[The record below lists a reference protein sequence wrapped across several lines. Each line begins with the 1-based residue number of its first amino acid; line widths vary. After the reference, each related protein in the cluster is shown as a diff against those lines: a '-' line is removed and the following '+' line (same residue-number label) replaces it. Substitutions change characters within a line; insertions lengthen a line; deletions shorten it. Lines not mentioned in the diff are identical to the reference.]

1 MQGGTGQALIGKQ
14 ESQTS
19 KRYYYKKTCYF
30 CGENGHF
37 FKDCP
42 KYLHQKSF
50 KSKHKA
56 KSACMVLQGE
66 SHSDSESDEKV
77 FGAYSQCRRT
87 SIHCA
92 VFATY
97 GCYKPVATIV

>member
-14 ESQTS
+14 ESQIS

-42 KYLHQKSF
+42 KYLHQKS
-50 KSKHKA
+50 KHKA
-56 KSACMVLQGE
+56 KSAYMVLQGE

-77 FGAYSQCRRT
+77 FGAYSQ
-87 SIHCA
+87 SHNSHDW
-92 VFATY
+92 
-97 GCYKPVATIV
+97 IVIESYDTAQRDLSEL